1 MFEFSGTFTN
11 EYNNIYIL
19 VLHSSNTKMVSI
31 CLHESYE
38 YLEKVLSKSQAN
50 SKNTKTPLSSNL
62 QDKVQTHNKRHQFN
76 LSLISRL
83 DNLQIR
89 QDEQTTAM
97 QTIVFEL
104 CSLDSGTYNWYT
116 QCLVLLRAILRRA
129 DFSFTSHLLYAL
141 LAGTEWCFCQKLTRL
156 NWSNIVRLKRYLASF
171 QACH

>member
-62 QDKVQTHNKRHQFN
+62 QDKVQTQQKTSIQ
-76 LSLISRL
+76 LISY
-83 DNLQIR
+83 I
-89 QDEQTTAM
+89 
-97 QTIVFEL
+97 
-104 CSLDSGTYNWYT
+104 
-116 QCLVLLRAILRRA
+116 
-129 DFSFTSHLLYAL
+129 
-141 LAGTEWCFCQKLTRL
+141 
-156 NWSNIVRLKRYLASF
+156 
-171 QACH
+171 